1 MAGSYAYGL
10 VALSVVIAVLASYVA
25 LDLAGRVTA
34 ATGRTR
40 RSWITGGAF
49 AMGTGIWS
57 MHYIGMLAFALP
69 VPVQYDWPTVVLS
82 LIAAILASAVAMFV
96 TSRTTMGLW
105 RAALGSI
112 FMGTGI
118 AGMHYIGMAAM
129 RLPATHS
136 YDPTV
141 VVVSV
146 LLAVA
151 ISFVALGLTFRL
163 RDGMQELDWRKI
175 GSSIVMGAAIPV
187 MHYTGMAA
195 VTFAPQSMAHDDLS
209 HAVSISS
216 LGIIGIIGVTFMVL
230 GLAVVTALV
239 DRRRSAQVMR
249 EDARLRHNE
258 ARLREDA
265 ERREFILSAAAIG
278 MWEQDLTTHHVTWS
292 DTMEL
297 IHGIPRRDFPRTL
310 EAFLQ
315 RIHPDDQ
322 AELRHA
328 FTQGALSASQYTTAY
343 RSVWPDGSIHW
354 VESTARITR
363 DAEGRP
369 TQVVGVDRDIT
380 ARKLAEAALVESER
394 GYRSTFEG
402 APVGIAH
409 VALNG
414 QWLRVNRRLCEIL
427 GYSREELLA
436 LDVRSLLHPEDFVQ
450 EAQAFADVASGT
462 LDRYH
467 GEKRFR
473 RRDGTYVWTL
483 LNVAVHRD
491 EENQPRYI
499 IPIIDDI
506 TDRHT
511 LEAQFRQ
518 AQKMDAV
525 GQLAGGIA
533 HDFNNLLTVIIGFS
547 ELILD
552 NPTIDQAGRRDL
564 DQIAHSAR
572 LAAVLTSQ
580 LLAFSRRQTLEPRI
594 LDLNAVIAGMEG
606 LLGRLIGEQ
615 VELVTQLA
623 PGLGRVSADQS
634 QIEQVVMNL
643 AVNARDAMPGGGI
656 VRIETGNVDLD
667 DVFVAAHPGASR
679 GSHVTIAVIDS
690 GVGIDRAMK
699 ARLFE
704 PFYTTKEQ
712 GKGTGLG
719 LATVYGVVKQS
730 KGYIGVE
737 SEVGR
742 GSTFTVYLPGVA
754 QSVSRPVKESASVPL
769 TGTERIL
776 LVEDQDEV
784 RRIACEALTRHGYM
798 VLEASSGDQA
808 LALIEQ
814 HAGSIQLVLTDVV
827 MPGMD
832 GRELGRRIGLHHQ
845 DVRILYMSGY
855 ADAVVGE
862 DGVLVPG
869 LAFLR
874 KPFTPKR
881 LLQKVREVLDES
893 IAPCV

>member
-1 MAGSYAYGL
+1 MAGSYSFGL
-10 VALSVVIAVLASYVA
+10 VALSVMIAILASYVA

-34 ATGRTR
+34 ATGRSR
-40 RSWITGGAF
+40 RLWIAGGAF

-69 VPVQYDWPTVVLS
+69 VPVQYDWPTVLLS

-105 RAALGSI
+105 RAALGSV

-129 RLPATHS
+129 RLSATHS
-136 YDPTV
+136 YAPTV
-141 VVVSV
+141 VAWSV
-146 LLAVA
+146 FLAIA
-151 ISFVALGLTFRL
+151 ISFVALWLTFRL
-163 RDGMQELDWRKI
+163 RGGTQELDWRKI
-175 GSSIVMGAAIPV
+175 GSAIVMGAAIPV

-195 VTFAPQSMAHDDLS
+195 VTFAPESMAHGDLS

-216 LGIIGIIGVTFMVL
+216 LGVIGIIGVTFMVL
-230 GLAVVTALV
+230 GLAVLTSLM
-239 DRRRSAQVMR
+239 DRHLSAQVMR
-249 EDARLRHNE
+249 EDVRLRQSE

-278 MWEQDLTTHHVTWS
+278 MWEQDLATGHVTWS
-292 DTMEL
+292 DTMEV
-297 IHGIPRRDFPRTL
+297 IHGISRRDFPQTL
-310 EAFLQ
+310 EAFLH
-315 RIHPDDQ
+315 RIHPDDRT
-322 AELRHA
+322 ELSRV
-328 FTQGALSASQYTTAY
+328 FTQGAQSASEYTTAY

-363 DAEGRP
+363 DAAGRP
-369 TQVVGVDRDIT
+369 TRVVGVDRDIT
-380 ARKLAEAALVESER
+380 ERKLADAALVESER
-394 GYRSTFEG
+394 AYRSTFEG
-402 APVGIAH
+402 APVGIGH
-409 VALNG
+409 VSLDGRWIRAN
-414 QWLRVNRRLCEIL
+414 LRLSEIL
-427 GYSREELLA
+427 GYSREELFT
-436 LDVRSLLHPEDFVQ
+436 LDLLGLMHPEDRAHVR
-450 EAQAFADVASGT
+450 EAFDNFASET

-467 GEKRFR
+467 GERRLR
-473 RRDGTYVWTL
+473 RRDGTFVWTL
-483 LNVAVHRD
+483 LNVSAHRD
-491 EENQPRYI
+491 EAGKPKYL
-499 IPIIDDI
+499 IPIIDDL
-506 TDRHT
+506 TERHT

-564 DQIAHSAR
+564 DQIAQSAR

-667 DVFVAAHPGASR
+667 EVFVAAHPGASR
-679 GSHVTIAVIDS
+679 GSHVTIAVIDA
-690 GVGIDRAMK
+690 GVGMDRAMQ

-737 SEVGR
+737 SELGR

-754 QSVSRPVKESASVPL
+754 QSVSRHVKESASVPL

-784 RRIACEALTRHGYM
+784 RRIAREALTRHGYV
-798 VLEASSGDQA
+798 VLEASSGNQA
-808 LALIEQ
+808 LALMEQ

-832 GRELGRRIGLHHQ
+832 GRELGKRIGLHHQ

-855 ADAVVGE
+855 ADAVVGD

-881 LLQKVREVLDES
+881 LLQKVREVLDAS

>member
-1 MAGSYAYGL
+1 
-10 VALSVVIAVLASYVA
+10 
-25 LDLAGRVTA
+25 
-34 ATGRTR
+34 
-40 RSWITGGAF
+40 
-49 AMGTGIWS
+49 
-57 MHYIGMLAFALP
+57 
-69 VPVQYDWPTVVLS
+69 
-82 LIAAILASAVAMFV
+82 
-96 TSRTTMGLW
+96 
-105 RAALGSI
+105 
-112 FMGTGI
+112 
-118 AGMHYIGMAAM
+118 
-129 RLPATHS
+129 
-136 YDPTV
+136 
-141 VVVSV
+141 
-146 LLAVA
+146 
-151 ISFVALGLTFRL
+151 
-163 RDGMQELDWRKI
+163 
-175 GSSIVMGAAIPV
+175 
-187 MHYTGMAA
+187 
-195 VTFAPQSMAHDDLS
+195 
-209 HAVSISS
+209 
-216 LGIIGIIGVTFMVL
+216 
-230 GLAVVTALV
+230 
-239 DRRRSAQVMR
+239 MR
-249 EDARLRHNE
+249 EDARLRQNE

-278 MWEQDLTTHHVTWS
+278 MWEQDLITDQVTWS
-292 DTMEL
+292 DTMEV
-297 IHGIPRRDFPRTL
+297 IHGIPRRDFPQTL
-310 EAFLQ
+310 DAFLQ
-315 RIHPDDQ
+315 RIHPDDR

-328 FTQGALSASQYTTAY
+328 FTQGALSASKYTTTY
-343 RSVWPDGSIHW
+343 RNVWPDGSIHW

-363 DAEGRP
+363 DAAGRP

-380 ARKLAEAALVESER
+380 ERKLADAALVESER
-394 GYRSTFEG
+394 AYRSTFEG

-414 QWLRVNRRLCEIL
+414 RWLRVNRRLCEIL

-436 LDVRSLLHPEDFVQ
+436 LDIRSLLHPEDFAQ
-450 EAQAFADVASGT
+450 EAQAFANVASGS

-491 EENQPRYI
+491 EEDQPRYI

-506 TDRHT
+506 TDRRT

-525 GQLAGGIA
+525 GQLAGGVA
-533 HDFNNLLTVIIGFS
+533 HDFNNLLTVILGFS

-552 NPTIDQAGRRDL
+552 NPTIDEVGRRDV

-606 LLGRLIGEQ
+606 LLDRLLGEQ
-615 VELVTQLA
+615 VELATQLA

-667 DVFVAAHPGASR
+667 EVFVAAHPGANR
-679 GSHVTIAVIDS
+679 GSHVMFAVTDT
-690 GVGIDRAMK
+690 GVGMDRAMQ

-730 KGYIGVE
+730 NGYIGVE
-737 SEVGR
+737 SELGR
-742 GSTFTVYLPGVA
+742 GSTFTVYLPGVTE
-754 QSVSRPVKESASVPL
+754 SVSRPVRESAPVPL
-769 TGTERIL
+769 TGTESIL
-776 LVEDQDEV
+776 LVEDQDDV
-784 RRIACEALTRHGYM
+784 RRIAREALTRHGYV
-798 VLEASSGDQA
+798 VLEASNGNQA
-808 LALIEQ
+808 LALMEQ
-814 HAGSIQLVLTDVV
+814 HAASIQLVLTDVV

-855 ADAVVGE
+855 ADAIVGD

-869 LAFLR
+869 LAFLP

-881 LLQKVREVLDES
+881 LLQKVREVLDAS